1 MNSNTQEIYWARYIG
16 ILNLRGHDKGC
27 GLLVSLNTLT
37 LFRLAQKY
45 RYKIPRE
52 PEHLDYH
59 SITEEKFISTS

>member
-1 MNSNTQEIYWARYIG
+1 MNSNTQGNLLGKEYIG

-59 SITEEKFISTS
+59 SLH